1 MINKLEVNT
10 NLIKKYPRDMLKEYR
25 LLPAYVEENK
35 LVLYCEKRPPLTIL
49 DSLQVYGGR
58 RITLNKISGEELDI
72 LLNEYLDAPLDT
84 VEEMLN
90 DLNND
95 NINDFTSIELD
106 LKTENLEELA
116 QEAPVIRLVNAI
128 LTSGLKKNASDIH
141 IEPFEDSL
149 KLRFRIDGVL
159 YAEPAPPR
167 ELFPAII
174 TRIKIMARMNIAER
188 RLPQEGRIRIKVLG
202 REVDIRVSCT
212 PTLYGESVVLRILD
226 RAAYLLELENLGFR
240 DDMLINY
247 RNLVNIPHGI
257 LLVTGPTGSG
267 KTTTLYA
274 TLNELNIPGKK
285 IITVEDPVEYQ
296 LDGVNQI
303 QVKPEIDFSFARGLR
318 SILRQD
324 PDIIMIGEIRDVETA
339 KIAIQAALTGHLVLA
354 TLHTNDAASAIT
366 RLINMGVEEYLLAAT
381 IKGVLAQRLVRVL
394 CPDCRRKDDIKK
406 DKYDRYISEENKSQG
421 FYTAVGCDNC
431 NDIGY
436 KNRLGIYELLTIT
449 EDLEELII
457 KNASANSIKN
467 MAIKD
472 GFKDLMTDGLLK
484 AGEGIT
490 SLDEIIRVTK
500 N

>member
-1 MINKLEVNT
+1 MIDKRKIDT
-10 NLIKKYPRDMLKEYR
+10 DLIKDYPREILKEFH
-25 LLPAYVEENK
+25 LLPADRENDR
-35 LVLYCEKRPPLTIL
+35 VILYCDKKPPLPVVDNL
-49 DSLQVYGGR
+49 EVYGGR
-58 RITLNKISGEELDI
+58 RIKTIEIPAEELSW

-90 DLNND
+90 DLND
-95 NINDFTSIELD
+95 DSLKDFSSIELD

-128 LTSGLKKNASDIH
+128 LTAGLKNNASDIH
-141 IEPFEDSL
+141 IEPFEDNL

-159 YAEPAPPR
+159 YENPAPPR

-174 TRIKIMARMNIAER
+174 TRIKIMARLNIAER

-202 REVDIRVSCT
+202 REVDIRVSCI

-226 RAAYLLELENLGFR
+226 RAAYLLELVNLGFEE
-240 DDMLINY
+240 DMLVNY
-247 RNLVNIPHGI
+247 KKLVNLPHGI

-274 TLNELNIPGKK
+274 TLNELNLPGRK

-303 QVKPEIDFSFARGLR
+303 QVKPEIDFTFARGLR

-324 PDIIMIGEIRDVETA
+324 PDIIMIGEIRDLVTA

-354 TLHTNDAASAIT
+354 TLHTNDAVSAIT

-394 CPDCRRKDDIKK
+394 CPQCSIKYKEKKYEKYLPEEYQTKDF
-406 DKYDRYISEENKSQG
+406 YIP
-421 FYTAVGCDNC
+421 VGCDSC
-431 NDIGY
+431 NNIGY
-436 KNRLGIYELLTIT
+436 KGRSGIYELLTIT
-449 EDLEELII
+449 TELEEMIARKVTTSSLRSKAS
-457 KNASANSIKN
+457 KNGFREL
-467 MAIKD
+467 MAD
-472 GFKDLMTDGLLK
+472 GILK
-484 AGEGIT
+484 AEKGIT